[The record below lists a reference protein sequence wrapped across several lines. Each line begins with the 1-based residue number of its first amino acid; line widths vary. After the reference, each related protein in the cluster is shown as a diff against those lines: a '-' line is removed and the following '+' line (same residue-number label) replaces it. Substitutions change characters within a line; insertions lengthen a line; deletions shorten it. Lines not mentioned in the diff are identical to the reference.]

1 MGFIHH
7 PCFSL
12 VKWKIWGNL
21 SSKLD
26 LKSVLAIAGNFLGE
40 ERCYWQRPVD
50 YRYMV
55 FFFFGSKYG
64 VDFQIKPHRLVA
76 A

>member
-55 FFFFGSKYG
+55 FFFFLGQNMEWIS
-64 VDFQIKPHRLVA
+64 R
-76 A
+76 